1 MYVVIG
7 KSGQLAKELN
17 YFKNTYELSFLGQKD
32 INLLDLADIE
42 KVIKDLKPKA
52 IINAS
57 AYTKVDKAEIES
69 KSAFSLNRDSVKNLA
84 KYSYEHNIR
93 LIHIS
98 TDFVFD
104 GEKTPYTTNDQTN
117 PINVYGESKL
127 AGEIEIQKILK
138 SNFSIIRTSWLYS
151 SFGNNFVKTMINLM
165 NEKSEIKVVSDQIG
179 CPTYARGLA
188 QFIFL
193 ILSKE
198 HEKTLYHWSDKGSA
212 SWFDFAKEIFTQSKG
227 IGLISND
234 VKIIPIRSS
243 DFQSLAKRPKYSVM
257 QLEQDSN
264 IGWKENLRN
273 MLQVLVDES

>member
-17 YFKNTYELSFLGQKD
+17 YFKNTYELSFFLGQKD

-127 AGEIEIQKILK
+127 LAGEIEIQKILK
-138 SNFSIIRTSWLYS
+138 
-151 SFGNNFVKTMINLM
+151 K
-165 NEKSEIKVVSDQIG
+165 
-179 CPTYARGLA
+179 
-188 QFIFL
+188 
-193 ILSKE
+193 
-198 HEKTLYHWSDKGSA
+198 
-212 SWFDFAKEIFTQSKG
+212 
-227 IGLISND
+227 
-234 VKIIPIRSS
+234 
-243 DFQSLAKRPKYSVM
+243 
-257 QLEQDSN
+257 
-264 IGWKENLRN
+264 
-273 MLQVLVDES
+273 